1 MPLVSVIMPSYNHAK
16 YLPEAIESVLGQT
29 FSDFELIII
38 DDGSIDGSP
47 QIIEDYK
54 KKDARIIFILHTKNQ
69 GISNTFNELIDIA
82 NGKFLAPI
90 ASDDIWVKDKLKKQ
104 VEKMEQDENLI
115 IWTEGEI
122 IDSKGVSTNKKF
134 THKYN
139 VVKKNGYIFEEL
151 LGGNFVFGSSMMYK
165 KENLDNIKPEK
176 NLKYLNDHKF
186 FLDLAYKYHFYFIP
200 ESLTKYRVHGKNSI
214 VSDMGG
220 WYKDFFLIGRYIT
233 HQYGDKLT
241 SKEANKKLFHL
252 IATTP
257 LYRAW
262 KEDPW
267 NKLNLIYGVILPIY
281 AISILFINYFQQKI
295 NND

>member
-16 YLPEAIESVLGQT
+16 YLPEAIESVLEQT
-29 FSDFELIII
+29 LPDFELIII
-38 DDGSIDGSP
+38 DDGSIDGSQ
-47 QIIEDYK
+47 QIIEEYK
-54 KKDARIIFILHTKNQ
+54 KKDNRIRIILHNKNQ
-69 GISNTFNELIDIA
+69 GISNTFNELIESA
-82 NGKFLAPI
+82 KGKFLSPI
-90 ASDDIWVKDKLKKQ
+90 ASDDIWDKDKLRKQ
-104 VEKMEQDENLI
+104 LEIMELDEDLI

-122 IDSKGVSTNKKF
+122 IDSKSISTNNKF
-134 THKYN
+134 TQRYN
-139 VVKKNGYIFEEL
+139 VVKKNGNIFEDL
-151 LGGNFVFGSSMMYK
+151 LGGNFLFGSSMMYK
-165 KENLDNIKPEK
+165 KENLNGIKPEK

-186 FLDLAYKYHFYFIP
+186 FLDLAYKYQFFFIP
-200 ESLTKYRVHGKNSI
+200 EALTKYRVHGKNSI

-220 WYKDFFLIGRYIT
+220 WYKDFLLIGRYIT
-233 HQYGDKLT
+233 QEYGDKLT
-241 SKEANKKLFHL
+241 SQESNKKLFHL
-252 IATTP
+252 MATTP